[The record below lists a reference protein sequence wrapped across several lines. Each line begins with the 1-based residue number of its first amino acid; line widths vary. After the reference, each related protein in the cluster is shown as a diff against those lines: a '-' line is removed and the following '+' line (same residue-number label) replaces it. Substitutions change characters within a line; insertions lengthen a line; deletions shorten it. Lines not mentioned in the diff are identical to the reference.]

1 MGKRN
6 NHAFWLGFGVTL
18 SLLVAGTGLLAV
30 DYQGRR
36 LSFGDAAPPLAV
48 DRLPDGTTQLTV
60 KAFGVEEEVDI
71 TAVDQA
77 VNFLWD
83 FACLPR
89 GGGEEP

>member
-1 MGKRN
+1 M
-6 NHAFWLGFGVTL
+6 
-18 SLLVAGTGLLAV
+18 
-30 DYQGRR
+30 
-36 LSFGDAAPPLAV
+36 

-71 TAVDQA
+71 TTLDQA

-89 GGGEEP
+89 GGGAEP

>member
-6 NHAFWLGFGVTL
+6 NRAFWLGFGVAL

-48 DRLPDGTTQLTV
+48 DRLPDGTAQLTV

-71 TAVDQA
+71 TALDQA
-77 VNFLWD
+77 VNVLWD

-89 GGGEEP
+89 GGGAEP